1 MGESNTPVSTGR
13 GDEGTTIPLGDYD
26 LARVGQAVP

>member
-1 MGESNTPVSTGR
+1 MGESNTPVSTWC
-13 GDEGTTIPLGDYD
+13 GDEGITIVLGDYD